1 MKILRLI
8 LFIPGFILTIFI
20 SNLLFELLVYLT
32 NYFSSFESSPYAFIW
47 DDFIKSIFISIASI
61 LAGLYIYPLK
71 KKLIERLKDPRIS
84 AAALTGMPDCY
95 KIKLLRVGYRLVYR
109 VEDDIVFVTVIAV
122 GKRDKLKTYTAAKSR
137 I

>member
-1 MKILRLI
+1 MGYKLR
-8 LFIPGFILTIFI
+8 FH
-20 SNLLFELLVYLT
+20 EL
-32 NYFSSFESSPYAFIW
+32 A
-47 DDFIKSIFISIASI
+47 
-61 LAGLYIYPLK
+61 LAEWVKLDNSVREPLK
-71 KKLIERLKDPRIS
+71 KKLIERLENPRIS
-84 AAALTGMPDCY
+84 AAALTGMPNCY